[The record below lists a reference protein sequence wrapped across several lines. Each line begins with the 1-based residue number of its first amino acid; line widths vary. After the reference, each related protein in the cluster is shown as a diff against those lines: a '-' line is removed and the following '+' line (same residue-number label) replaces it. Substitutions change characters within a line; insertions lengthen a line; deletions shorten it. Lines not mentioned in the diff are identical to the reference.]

1 MKRTLALLIL
11 AATAASALS
20 ACVVV
25 PADGYYYHPHY
36 HPYYRRRSQQ
46 GPPRAQSG
54 SQRAAPRPA
63 LRCCRAMRRLNEGS
77 VTVIAP
83 ASWASPP
90 IPFQATR

>member
-36 HPYYRRRSQQ
+36 HPYYR
-46 GPPRAQSG
+46 GY
-54 SQRAAPRPA
+54 
-63 LRCCRAMRRLNEGS
+63 
-77 VTVIAP
+77 
-83 ASWASPP
+83 
-90 IPFQATR
+90 